1 MILTLYAVLALAV
14 LMALTVLMPWL
25 APFLPRDL
33 SGPDGWFI
41 DTEKGDGIFDWRK
54 RR

>member
-1 MILTLYAVLALAV
+1 MAALA
-14 LMALTVLMPWL
+14 ALAIIPLVMPFI

-41 DTEKGDGIFDWRK
+41 DTERGDGIFDWRRHPE
-54 RR
+54 RRD